1 MLLKDTTSTVR
12 PSAVLMDENE
22 DGSKTVRIAG
32 EVTES
37 QEGEQTVY
45 TYDEVL
51 FTLEPGRTET
61 VEDIEA
67 ELSDWWEYG
76 SQPEEPLPTLEE
88 RVAAIEDFIISGGEI

>member
-32 EVTES
+32 EVTER
-37 QEGEQTVY
+37 QEEGQTVY
-45 TYDEVL
+45 IYDEVL

-61 VEDIEA
+61 AEDIEA
-67 ELSDWWEYG
+67 DLSDWWEYG
-76 SQPEEPLPTLEE
+76 SQPDEPLPTLEE

>member
-1 MLLKDTTSTVR
+1 MLLRDTKSTVR
-12 PSAVLMDENE
+12 PSAVLMDDQE
-22 DGSKTVRIAG
+22 DGSKIVRIAG

-37 QEGEQTVY
+37 EEDGQTVY

-61 VEDIEA
+61 AEDIEA
-67 ELSDWWEYG
+67 DLQDWWEYG

-88 RVAAIEDFIISGGEI
+88 RIAAIEDYIIGGGEI